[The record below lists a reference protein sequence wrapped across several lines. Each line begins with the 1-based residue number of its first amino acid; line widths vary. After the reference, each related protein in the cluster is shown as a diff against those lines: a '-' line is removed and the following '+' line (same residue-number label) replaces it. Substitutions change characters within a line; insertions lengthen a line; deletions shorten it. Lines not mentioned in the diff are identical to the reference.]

1 MYFKYQN
8 KMENILVHLPVLY
21 LNELYLEHIVQSY
34 NAANYT
40 DDNYFFIRKPFQYS
54 KLNALRTK
62 LSTNAVKK

>member
-40 DDNYFFIRKPFQYS
+40 DDNYFF
-54 KLNALRTK
+54 
-62 LSTNAVKK
+62 LSDNLFSIAN

>member
-40 DDNYFFIRKPFQYS
+40 DDNYFFLS
-54 KLNALRTK
+54 LRTK

>member
-1 MYFKYQN
+1 MLWILMYFKYQN

-40 DDNYFFIRKPFQYS
+40 DDNYYFFYQITFS
-54 KLNALRTK
+54 
-62 LSTNAVKK
+62 V